1 MTPARRGALIAAVI
15 VIAIVAFIVL
25 KPSSTSK
32 KQSSTPAT
40 VTTAN
45 GKKAPAPAVPNVV
58 VKNAKPVGGIKDLTF
73 NKGDTVKF
81 KVTSDVADEIHV
93 HGYDVM
99 KDVKP
104 GHPITFSFPGKIDG
118 EFVVELEGRKQQ
130 IASLRVN
137 P

>member
-1 MTPARRGALIAAVI
+1 MSPARRATLIAAVV

-25 KPSSTSK
+25 KPGNNSN
-32 KQSSTPAT
+32 QSSSQSSSGGALQT
-40 VTTAN
+40 VL
-45 GKKAPAPAVPNVV
+45 VR
-58 VKNAKPVGGIKDLTF
+58 NAKPVGGIKDLNF
-73 NKGDTVKF
+73 KKGGTVRF
-81 KVTSDVADEIHV
+81 KVDSDVADEIHV
-93 HGYDVM
+93 HGYDIM

-130 IASLRVN
+130 IATLRVN

>member
-1 MTPARRGALIAAVI
+1 MSPARRATLIAAVV

-25 KPSSTSK
+25 KPGNNSN
-32 KQSSTPAT
+32 QSSSQSSSGGALQT
-40 VTTAN
+40 VL
-45 GKKAPAPAVPNVV
+45 VR
-58 VKNAKPVGGIKDLTF
+58 NAKPVGGIKDLNF
-73 NKGDTVKF
+73 KKGGRVRF
-81 KVTSDVADEIHV
+81 KVDSDVADEIHV
-93 HGYDVM
+93 HGYDIM

-130 IASLRVN
+130 IATLKVN